1 MAYLIGCPAVNAV
14 RGRHVWIHPAGI
26 GAVWVALAQQDWLE
40 PWFRL
45 GFGYEQAHALLDLE
59 KLDFSSLSINPR
71 FNIRKARQ
79 EDRGI
84 VQSGLELLALS
95 LRWLVEDLL
104 QFKV

>member
-1 MAYLIGCPAVNAV
+1 VG
-14 RGRHVWIHPAGI
+14 G
-26 GAVWVALAQQDWLE
+26 VWVKNGFFDHFILGVAQQDWLE
-40 PWFRL
+40 PWLKL
-45 GFGYEQAHALLDLE
+45 GIGYEQAHALLDLE

-104 QFKV
+104 